1 MAVAKRIKEM
11 MAGSSWIR
19 RMFEAGLKLKAEHGA
34 DSVYDFSLGNPNL
47 APPAAFTRELLRV
60 AGEEIP
66 GKHGYMPNAGYPEAR
81 ESIAAHVSREQ
92 KVPLKG
98 EHVVLSCGAGGG
110 LNVAMKTILNPGD
123 AVIASVPYFF
133 EYSFY
138 AENHGGTVELVRT
151 KEDFNL
157 DVEEIARRITPK
169 TAAVIINSP
178 NNPSGQVYAAST
190 IEALGEM
197 LGERSREVGRS
208 IYLLS
213 DEPYRRIVYDGVA
226 VPPILP
232 RYRNSVVI
240 TSCSK
245 DLSVPGERIGWIA
258 VHPQADDSADLVS
271 GMILCTRILGFVNA
285 PSLMQRVVARTL
297 GESIDVGVYK
307 KKRDVLC
314 AGLQSFGYDFL
325 RPKGTFYLLPKA
337 PGGDDLAFVEALQR
351 ELILT
356 VPGRGFALPGYFRI
370 AFCVEDRV
378 IERSL
383 EGFAR
388 AIRAFGNTKPG
399 RA

>member
-11 MAGSSWIR
+11 MSGSSWIR
-19 RMFEAGLKLKAEHGA
+19 RMFEAGLKLKAVHGA
-34 DSVYDFSLGNPNL
+34 DSVCDFSLGNPNL

-60 AGEEIP
+60 MGEEIP
-66 GKHGYMPNAGYPEAR
+66 GKHGYMPNAGYPEVR

-92 KVPLKG
+92 KVALKG
-98 EHVVLSCGAGGG
+98 EHVILSCGAGGG

-123 AVIASVPYFF
+123 VVIASVPYFF

-138 AENHGGTVELVRT
+138 AENHGGMVELVRT
-151 KEDFNL
+151 KEDFDL
-157 DVEEIARRITPK
+157 DVEEIARHITPK

-178 NNPSGQVYAAST
+178 NNPSGQVYPAAT
-190 IEALGEM
+190 IEALCEM

-213 DEPYRRIVYDGVA
+213 DEPYRRIVYDGVS

-258 VHPQADDSADLVS
+258 VHPQADDLADLVN

-297 GESIDVGVYK
+297 GESVDVDVYK
-307 KKRDVLC
+307 KKRDMLC
-314 AGLQSFGYDFL
+314 RGLESFGYEFL

-337 PGGDDLAFVEALQR
+337 PGGDDLGFVEALQR

-378 IERSL
+378 IEKSL
-383 EGFAR
+383 EGFSR
-388 AIRAFGNTKPG
+388 AIGAFGKAKMG
-399 RA
+399 SR

>member
-34 DSVYDFSLGNPNL
+34 DRVCDFSLGNPNL
-47 APPAAFTRELLRV
+47 APPAAFGRELLRV
-60 AGEEIP
+60 MSEEIP
-66 GKHGYMPNAGYPEAR
+66 GKHGYMPNAGYPEVR
-81 ESIAAHVSREQ
+81 ESVAAHVSRDQ
-92 KVPLKG
+92 GVALRG

-123 AVIASVPYFF
+123 TVIASIPYFF

-151 KEDFNL
+151 KDDFDL
-157 DVEEIARRITPK
+157 DVEEIARHITPR

-178 NNPSGQVYAAST
+178 NNPSGQVYPEAT

-197 LGERSREVGRS
+197 LDERSREVGRS
-208 IYLLS
+208 VYLLS
-213 DEPYRRIVYDGVA
+213 DEPYRRIVYDGVS
-226 VPPILP
+226 VPPVLP
-232 RYRNSVVI
+232 RCRNSIVV

-245 DLSVPGERIGWIA
+245 DLSIPGERIGWIA
-258 VHPQADDSADLVS
+258 VNPQADDAADLVN

-285 PSLMQRVVARTL
+285 PSLMQRVVSRLL
-297 GESIDVGVYK
+297 GESIDVGIYQ
-307 KKRDVLC
+307 KKRDLLC
-314 AGLQSFGYDFL
+314 GGLASFGYEFV

-337 PGGDDLAFVEALQR
+337 PGCDDLGFVEALQR

-356 VPGRGFALPGYFRI
+356 VPGRGFALPGRFRI

-383 EGFAR
+383 EGFSR
-388 AIRAFGNTKPG
+388 AIEAFGKTKKG
-399 RA
+399 DT

>member
-11 MAGSSWIR
+11 MSGSSWIR
-19 RMFEAGLKLKAEHGA
+19 RMFEAGLKLKAVHGT
-34 DSVYDFSLGNPNL
+34 DSVCDFSLGNPNL

-60 AGEEIP
+60 MGEEIP
-66 GKHGYMPNAGYPEAR
+66 GKHGYMPNAGYPEVR
-81 ESIAAHVSREQ
+81 ESVAAHVSREQ
-92 KVPLKG
+92 KVALKG
-98 EHVVLSCGAGGG
+98 EHVILSCGAGGG

-123 AVIASVPYFF
+123 VVIASVPYFF

-138 AENHGGTVELVRT
+138 AENHGGMVELVRT
-151 KEDFNL
+151 KEDFDL
-157 DVEEIARRITPK
+157 DVEEIARHITPK

-178 NNPSGQVYAAST
+178 NNPSGQVYPAAT
-190 IEALGEM
+190 IEALCEM

-213 DEPYRRIVYDGVA
+213 DEPYRRIVYDGVS

-258 VHPQADDSADLVS
+258 VHPQADDLVDLVN

-297 GESIDVGVYK
+297 GESVDVDVYK
-307 KKRDVLC
+307 KKRDMLC
-314 AGLQSFGYDFL
+314 RGLESFGYEFL

-337 PGGDDLAFVEALQR
+337 PGGDDLGFVEALQR

-378 IERSL
+378 IEKSL
-383 EGFAR
+383 EGFSR
-388 AIRAFGNTKPG
+388 AIGAFGKAKMG
-399 RA
+399 SR

>member
-1 MAVAKRIKEM
+1 MAVAKRIKETL
-11 MAGSSWIR
+11 AGSSWIR

-34 DSVYDFSLGNPNL
+34 DRVCDFSLGNPNL
-47 APPAAFTRELLRV
+47 APPAAFKRELLRV
-60 AGEEIP
+60 MSEEIP
-66 GKHGYMPNAGYPEAR
+66 GKHGYMPNAGYPEVR
-81 ESIAAHVSREQ
+81 ESVAAHVSTDQGVALRSD
-92 KVPLKG
+92 
-98 EHVVLSCGAGGG
+98 HVVLSCGAGGG
-110 LNVAMKTILNPGD
+110 LNVVMKTILNPGD

-151 KEDFNL
+151 KDDFDL
-157 DVEEIARRITPK
+157 DVEEIARHVTPR

-178 NNPSGQVYAAST
+178 NNPSGQVYPAAT

-208 IYLLS
+208 VYLLS
-213 DEPYRRIVYDGVA
+213 DEPYRRIVYDGVV
-226 VPPILP
+226 VPPVLS
-232 RYRNSVVI
+232 RYRNSIVI

-245 DLSVPGERIGWIA
+245 DLSIPGERIGWIA
-258 VHPQADDSADLVS
+258 VNPQADDAADLVN

-297 GESIDVGVYK
+297 GESIDVGLYK

-314 AGLQSFGYDFL
+314 GGLKSFGYEFL
-325 RPKGTFYLLPKA
+325 QPKGTFYLLPKA
-337 PGGDDLAFVEALQR
+337 PGGDDLEFVEALQR

-383 EGFAR
+383 GGFSR
-388 AIRAFGNTKPG
+388 AIDAFLKTKKG
-399 RA
+399 GA